1 MLCSEYTLV
10 KSKRSVVIATPLYCR
25 SWGCDTCQ
33 PRRKRALKHDI
44 MAGNPDT
51 FITLTVNP
59 NFGDSP
65 LERRRALSDAWAVV
79 VARIK
84 RRYRLTAL
92 AYFVVVEATKS
103 GEPHLH
109 ILLRAKW
116 IDQAWLSRQM
126 DAIMSSPI
134 VDVRRIRSKLMAA
147 RYIAKYVGKQPGK
160 FGTSKRYWQ
169 SRSYLTQEQRDLSIA
184 ERAKWTYEIVESSLF
199 EYLSLHVNPFR
210 IYAWDGLKVTM
221 TPKPEPP

>member
-1 MLCSEYTLV
+1 MLCAEYSLV
-10 KSKRSVVIATPLYCR
+10 KSREREVVVTPLYCR
-25 SWGCDTCQ
+25 SWGCETCR

-44 MAGNPDT
+44 LSGRPTT

-59 NFGDSP
+59 SYAANA

-84 RRYRLTAL
+84 RRYRLTEL
-92 AYFVVVEATKS
+92 AYFVVVEATKA

-116 IDQAWLSRQM
+116 IDQAWLSHQM
-126 DAIMSSPI
+126 AELIASPI
-134 VDVRRIRSKLMAA
+134 VDVRRIRSKHMAA

-160 FGTSKRYWQ
+160 FGTTKRYWQ
-169 SRSYLTQEQRDLSIA
+169 SRPYISQTDRDRRIA
-184 ERAKWTYEIVESSLF
+184 EAAQWRWQVKKVDIFAYVRNYHGPAT
-199 EYLSLHVNPFR
+199 HVL
-210 IYAWDGLKVTM
+210 WDGLKAIIKWEVLF
-221 TPKPEPP
+221 P